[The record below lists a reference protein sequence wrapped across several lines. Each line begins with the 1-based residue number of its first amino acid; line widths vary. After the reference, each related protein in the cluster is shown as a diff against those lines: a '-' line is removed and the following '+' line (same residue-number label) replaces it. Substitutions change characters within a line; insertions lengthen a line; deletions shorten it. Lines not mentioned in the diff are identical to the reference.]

1 MRHACGVGSRA
12 RLIKS
17 IDRRHGIVNALF
29 PPFTPAIRWPLL
41 LAAVVAFAAGAGLA
55 LLVKSS
61 PYIQLDDQIDRAIQ
75 AVNWGPLASTF
86 PFVSW
91 VGGPGG
97 IYMQAT
103 SIVLVLLLNRRAW
116 LFALAATAGGISYFL
131 VVGFVH
137 RPRPTL
143 DQVLHITEHPGASS
157 FPSGHIIFITI
168 SLGLVMLA
176 VGHRYLPSWGK
187 EIGWVVVGAVIVAAG
202 ISRIYVGAHW
212 PTDVLASTIIAGG
225 WLALITSIRWLSDR
239 ALDKD
244 AP

>member
-1 MRHACGVGSRA
+1 VGSRA

-29 PPFTPAIRWPLL
+29 PPWNPSVRWPLL
-41 LAAVVAFAAGAGLA
+41 LVAVVAFAGAAGLA

-61 PYIQLDDQIDRAIQ
+61 PYIQVDDSIDRSIQ
-75 AVNWGPLASTF
+75 SVNWGPLASTF
-86 PFVSW
+86 PFFSW

-116 LFALAATAGGISYFL
+116 LFALAATAGGLSYFL

-176 VGHRYLPSWGK
+176 AGQRYLPRWGK
-187 EIGWVVVGAVIVAAG
+187 EVGWVVVGAVILTAG

-212 PTDVLASTIIAGG
+212 PIDVLASILIAGG
-225 WLALITSIRWLSDR
+225 WLAFVTSIRWLSDR
-239 ALDKD
+239 ALYND
-244 AP
+244 AA